1 MAIKSNS
8 YESNKQEGNMLTEQD
23 LFKYAT
29 PEELDI
35 LKEDEEPKEL
45 TTDEKI
51 EEEDKAVARRVI
63 TKMFNDVLAAKTAY
77 ENDLPKDAEFENM
90 DIHSKILHVMDAVV
104 TLKDQ
109 LEGE

>member
-1 MAIKSNS
+1 
-8 YESNKQEGNMLTEQD
+8 MLTKED

-29 PEELDI
+29 TEELEI
-35 LKEDEEPKEL
+35 LKEDEEPREM

-51 EEEDKAVARRVI
+51 EEEDKSAARRVI
-63 TKMFNDVLAAKTAY
+63 TKMFNDILSAKTAY
-77 ENDLPKDAEFENM
+77 ENDLPKDAEYENL
-90 DIHSKILHVMDAVV
+90 DIHSKILKIVDSVV